1 MEFGLFRE
9 WRIRKLVYFFLLGL
23 LVRLVLA
30 WLPEKYL
37 FYLVSDDAYYY
48 FTIARN
54 WAGRGL
60 LSADGITLTNG
71 FHPLWL
77 FLITPIFSLF
87 GDQHWFSIHLVLTI
101 SAFFD
106 TAAGFLMYKSL
117 EKLGKPGLGLWAA
130 GFFYFH
136 PFGIL
141 HSMNGLETALN
152 SFFLALLVYLSL
164 GAIPQWLPHG
174 WLPLGTA
181 IGLALLT
188 RTDNIFFVLPFL
200 AYLFWRER
208 NFKAI
213 LKVTAAAILL
223 VGPWLVYNF
232 VSFGTV
238 VQTSG
243 TAYPWYYHQLYLNG
257 FKTYFSLT
265 LFPYLLRLGLYAFA
279 ENAFHY
285 GNWVLTIMLSLV
297 LIYRLKSWPAR
308 YRPLLW
314 TLAGSA
320 LFLAVHLF
328 VRWSVRP
335 WYPQAVFVLTLPA
348 VVLALDGIRRYLVG
362 LVVVVSLV
370 LSGWWV
376 WNWPF
381 RLADRSRVML
391 KMIEEKIPTAD
402 RVGVFNSGYLQY
414 FTDKKVINLD
424 GLVNNEV
431 LPYYQKK
438 KGWEYFRRRNI
449 RWLVDT
455 QAYLGGIFGQYFGSA
470 ADSLLVGVAAQL
482 NISYPANNVFIIQVF
497 MEGPV
502 SLPQGAIPFG
512 LMIGPWRERA
522 TQPHWAPL
530 PFLGQ

>member
-9 WRIRKLVYFFLLGL
+9 WRNRRLVYFFLLGL
-23 LVRLVLA
+23 LLRLVLA

-77 FLITPIFSLF
+77 FILTPIFFLF
-87 GDQHWFSIHLVLTI
+87 GSHHWFSIHLALTV

-106 TAAGFLMYKSL
+106 AAAGFLIYRVL
-117 EKLGKPGLGLWAA
+117 EKLDKPGLGLWAA
-130 GFFYFH
+130 AFFWFH
-136 PFGIL
+136 PYGIL

-152 SFFLALLVYLSL
+152 SYFLALLLYLSL
-164 GAIPQWLPHG
+164 GATTKSLHRG
-174 WLPLGTA
+174 WLLLGTV
-181 IGLALLT
+181 IGLALLS
-188 RTDNIFFVLPFL
+188 RTDNIFPIVAFL
-200 AYLFWRER
+200 VYLFWRER
-208 NFKAI
+208 NVRTI
-213 LKVTAAAILL
+213 LKLAVPAVLL
-223 VGPWLVYNF
+223 VVPWLVYNL

-243 TAYPWYYHQLYLNG
+243 TAYPWHYHQLYLNS

-265 LFPYLLRLGLYAFA
+265 LFPYLLRLGFYAFA

-285 GNWVLTIMLSLV
+285 GNWVLTILLSFFLA
-297 LIYRLKSWPAR
+297 YRLKSWPAR

-328 VRWSVRP
+328 VRWSMRP
-335 WYPQAVFVLTLPA
+335 WYPQAVFVLTLPI
-348 VVLALDGIRRYLVG
+348 VVLALESVRRYLVG
-362 LVVVVSLV
+362 LVVIASLA

-376 WNWPF
+376 WGWPF
-381 RLADRSRVML
+381 RVADRSQVML

-414 FTDKKVINLD
+414 FTDRKVITLD

-438 KGWEYFRRRNI
+438 KGWEYFRRRDI

-455 QAYLGGIFGQYFGSA
+455 QSYLGEIFGLYFGPT
-470 ADSLLVGVAAQL
+470 ADSMLALVDYEQ
-482 NISYPANNVFIIQVF
+482 NINYPGNNVYIVQVF
-497 MEGPV
+497 TEGPV
-502 SLPQGAIPFG
+502 SFPEGAFPFG
-512 LMIGPWRERA
+512 ELIAPWRARA
-522 TQPHWAPL
+522 AQPHWAPL
-530 PFLGQ
+530 PF